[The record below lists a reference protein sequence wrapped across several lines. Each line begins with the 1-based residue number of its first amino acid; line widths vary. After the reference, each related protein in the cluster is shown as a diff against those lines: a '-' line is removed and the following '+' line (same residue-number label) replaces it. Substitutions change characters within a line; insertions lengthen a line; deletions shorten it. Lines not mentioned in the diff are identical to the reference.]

1 MRGKIRGKLLVSTI
15 IFAVI
20 IVLIEAF
27 VIYCMLSGTDMIYAR
42 ILAVILSLFLTYT
55 ILRALIRSS
64 IRKQGEQDD
73 NERFGGRT

>member
-27 VIYCMLSGTDMIYAR
+27 AIYCMLSGTDMIYAR
-42 ILAVILSLFLTYT
+42 IIAVILSLFIAYT

-73 NERFGGRT
+73 NERFGGRA